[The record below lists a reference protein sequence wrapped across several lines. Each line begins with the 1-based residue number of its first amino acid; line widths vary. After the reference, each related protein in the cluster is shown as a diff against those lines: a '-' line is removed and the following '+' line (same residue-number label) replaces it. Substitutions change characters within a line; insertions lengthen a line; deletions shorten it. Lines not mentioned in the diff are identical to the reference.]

1 LACNLIYTHLLD
13 RMTHAEGCDPRQGC
27 VHECDVDSFLRV
39 LEAPLLDFE
48 VVAED
53 RARERRAALMRGDIN
68 VA

>member
-1 LACNLIYTHLLD
+1 MACNLVFTYLLD
-13 RMTHAEGCDPRQGC
+13 RKQHAEDCDPRQGC
-27 VHECDVDSFLRV
+27 VEECDVDTFLRV